1 MSQQINLYNLAFEP
15 QKNYATTPVVLGVV
29 LTTLL
34 VLGVFTALA
43 KSQLSETMALAQK
56 VQAELD
62 ARVASKTAAT
72 AAFVAPRKSET
83 LQQEVDQA
91 SSTLANLQKVAGL
104 LEQGHSGAVQGYSPY
119 FRALARRT
127 SEGLWLTG
135 VQILANGDSIG
146 LQGRAL
152 KPGLLPPYLA
162 GLSGEPVLRGKK
174 FAQLDLHEP
183 ASSASASAAASMAAG
198 AVQASASAAVPRF
211 IEFSLQSTADVASSK
226 AVQP

>member
-1 MSQQINLYNLAFEP
+1 MSQQINLYNVAFEP

-29 LTTLL
+29 LTTVLA
-34 VLGVFTALA
+34 LGVFTALA
-43 KSQLSETMALAQK
+43 KSQLGETRAQAQK

-62 ARVASKTAAT
+62 ARLASKTAAT
-72 AAFVAPRKSET
+72 AAFVAPRKSEA

-91 SSTLANLQKVAGL
+91 STTLANLQKVAGL
-104 LEQGHSGAVQGYSPY
+104 LDQGHSGAVHGYSPY

-127 SEGLWLTG
+127 SDGLWLTG
-135 VQILANGDSIG
+135 VQIVGNGDSIG

-162 GLSGEPVLRGKK
+162 GLSGEAVLRGKK

-183 ASSASASAAASMAAG
+183 ASSASATAEADVAAGGVQAPARAAA
-198 AVQASASAAVPRF
+198 PRF
-211 IEFSLQSTADVASSK
+211 IEFSLQSTADVAGSK